1 MVARGSPPREEEAG
15 GGGPPPRPVPSTP
28 AGDAA
33 PAASKAAAAK
43 REEGNRALRAG
54 DLRGAE
60 RRYGEALGVAGA
72 PAADRAAA
80 LANRSL
86 VRLKLGRA
94 GAALEDGL
102 AAEAAAPAWAKAAFR
117 AGAARLQLRRFAPAA
132 RSFLRSLELDGPAA
146 DTRQTQNR
154 LVECVAG
161 LAHGLAAGGAGGGE
175 AGAGGDAEDAEAQA
189 GEAVEVAE
197 GCLGAGPYNLACAG
211 ALLLNLAVGP
221 LAPAGRA
228 GEPSRL
234 PAIAR
239 RLLAVLGGEL
249 AAPEAF
255 EGCPALDEALQKYG
269 KVYSEELLLE
279 LCASGLYLCFFALQ
293 DDFRLLASLADP
305 LFDALANVDG
315 WYRRSGRTPHH
326 VTLNLLASLLEK
338 VAEQAGDQAGEAT
351 GEAWGAAAR
360 RLEALL
366 DAPASLLW
374 TMLAPPPPLPEL
386 LAVGKRRENK
396 DAQAVDGE
404 RFMKRNV
411 QVQTVAA
418 GLRTA
423 KSVLDRAPGLG
434 ERAAG
439 PLRAALARLLRAC
452 ACDATLPPL
461 MALVA
466 DHRGLGSE
474 EIGTLLRAAAKPGP
488 KTDYQRRVGTLSP
501 ATRAEANALVASMH
515 TPVEA

>member
-1 MVARGSPPREEEAG
+1 MVASPGEAG
-15 GGGPPPRPVPSTP
+15 RGRGPPPGPSTP
-28 AGDAA
+28 GAPPGPSAPGGDVVVA
-33 PAASKAAAAK
+33 AAAAK
-43 REEGNRALRAG
+43 RQEGNAALRAG

-60 RRYGEALGVAGA
+60 RRYGEALAAAGA

-94 GAALEDGL
+94 RAALEDAL

-161 LAHGLAAGGAGGGE
+161 LAHGLAAG
-175 AGAGGDAEDAEAQA
+175 AGGDAEDAEARA
-189 GEAVEVAE
+189 REAVEVAE

-211 ALLLNLAVGP
+211 GLLLNLAVGP
-221 LAPAGRA
+221 LAPAGGA

-293 DDFRLLASLADP
+293 DDFRLLASLAEP

-315 WYRRSGRTPHH
+315 WYRASGRTPHH

-338 VAEQAGDQAGEAT
+338 VAAQAGGQAGGAA

-396 DAQAVDGE
+396 DARAVDGE

-466 DHRGLGSE
+466 EHRGLGSE
-474 EIGTLLRAAAKPGP
+474 EIRTLLRAAAKPGP

-501 ATRAEANALVASMH
+501 ATRAEANALVASMR
-515 TPVEA
+515 TPVEATS

>member
-1 MVARGSPPREEEAG
+1 MVARGSRPREEEAG

-28 AGDAA
+28 VGDAA

-175 AGAGGDAEDAEAQA
+175 AGAGGDAEDAEARSR
-189 GEAVEVAE
+189 EAVEVAE

-305 LFDALANVDG
+305 LFGALANVDG
-315 WYRRSGRTPHH
+315 WYRGSGRTPHH

-374 TMLAPPPPLPEL
+374 TMLAPHF
-386 LAVGKRRENK
+386 ARY
-396 DAQAVDGE
+396 
-404 RFMKRNV
+404 
-411 QVQTVAA
+411 
-418 GLRTA
+418 
-423 KSVLDRAPGLG
+423 AP
-434 ERAAG
+434 
-439 PLRAALARLLRAC
+439 
-452 ACDATLPPL
+452 
-461 MALVA
+461 
-466 DHRGLGSE
+466 
-474 EIGTLLRAAAKPGP
+474 
-488 KTDYQRRVGTLSP
+488 
-501 ATRAEANALVASMH
+501 ANG
-515 TPVEA
+515 